1 MAFAAAQG
9 YRLWAESYD
18 ETPNPLLA
26 LETRILRDRL
36 GSVRGKRIF
45 DAGSGTGRW
54 MSWLNSAGAS
64 VFGLDASHEMLSQAK
79 RKPGLSGR
87 CAMGDI
93 TAIPIQNDAADLAI
107 CSFTFGYLPA
117 IETALRELARI
128 SRRIIVSDLH
138 PDAVRAGWTR
148 SFRAGDKVHELTHYE
163 HSVAELDECA
173 RRVGLRR
180 GWRVEAS
187 FGDPERFIYQ
197 RAGKEAVFDSVCL
210 IPAVL
215 VTAWNRA

>member
-1 MAFAAAQG
+1 MALAAAQG

-18 ETPNPLLA
+18 ETPNPVLA

-36 GSVRGKRIF
+36 GGVRGKRIL

-54 MSWLNSAGAS
+54 MSPLKSAGAS
-64 VFGLDASHEMLSQAK
+64 VFGIDASHEMLCQAE
-79 RKPGLSGR
+79 RKPGLRGR
-87 CAMGDI
+87 SLLGDVN
-93 TAIPIQNDAADLAI
+93 AIPIRNDGADLAI
-107 CSFTFGYLPA
+107 CSFTFGYLPV

-128 SRRIIVSDLH
+128 SKRIIVSDLH
-138 PDAVRAGWTR
+138 PDAVRAGWSR
-148 SFRAGDKVHELTHYE
+148 SFRVGDSVHELTHYE
-163 HSVAELDECA
+163 HSIAELDECA

-187 FGDPERFIYQ
+187 FGDPERSIYQ
-197 RAGKEAVFDSVCL
+197 RAGKEAVFESVCL